1 VIWLPIK
8 PNKYETT
15 MFDIILTFSI
25 SRLDSYYLNIVKEL
39 SNKFSIGIYM
49 GKFSDKARIKNSNT
63 DRLFLSKCEEL
74 GASILKEGKYACK
87 LLLVN
92 QNTVGTEDRM
102 VYLMEHISYEKI
114 IVMQMPSQGKGSL
127 ENMKRFGMEKLWVY
141 EKKIL
146 KAVLKDEKQEDATNG
161 IEITDI
167 ELPYS
172 KYPALDFSGLE
183 IDYLI
188 AMPTKLYRRDKG
200 NEAKLLQN
208 IKKLL
213 KSIPKEKAVYVK
225 QHNAKDIA
233 TGSMIYSRQNKYAL
247 FVKYV
252 YFFLKPGIKKIL
264 KMEARWSDAINDI
277 RIINAR
283 IFIEKRSRLLSE
295 ITKYHNFNIELF
307 LPFVKEG
314 LITGISG
321 CIMHS
326 LLNRL
331 PVYNCDDQPFT
342 VESPNYNSY
351 KTFYIP
357 SCNGTL
363 EFDPANFEL
372 VRGHDKEYDMI
383 NLVKEELDQSYVAPG

>member
-1 VIWLPIK
+1 
-8 PNKYETT
+8 

-92 QNTVGTEDRM
+92 QNTVANGKQNRL
-102 VYLMEHISYEKI
+102 VYLIEHISYENV
-114 IVMQMPSQGKGSL
+114 IVTQLFSQGGKSL
-127 ENMKRFGMEKLWVY
+127 ENMKRFGMKKLWVY
-141 EKKIL
+141 ERKVL
-146 KAVLKDEKQEDATNG
+146 EGMLKDEKQEDATNG

-167 ELPYS
+167 EFPYW
-172 KYPALDFSGLE
+172 KYPAIDFSGLE

-200 NEAKLLQN
+200 NEAKLFQN
-208 IKKLL
+208 IKRLL
-213 KSIPKEKAVYVK
+213 KSIPKEKTVYVK
-225 QHNAKDIA
+225 QHNAKDIES
-233 TGSMIYSRQNKYAL
+233 GSMIYSRQSKYAL

-252 YFFLKPGIKKIL
+252 YFFLRTGIKKTL
-264 KMEARWSDAINDI
+264 SREAKWSDAINDI
-277 RIINAR
+277 RITNAR
-283 IFIEKRSRLLSE
+283 MFIEKRSRLLSE

-307 LPFVKEG
+307 LPFVRDG
-314 LITGISG
+314 IITGISS
-321 CIMHS
+321 CIFHS

-342 VESPNYNSY
+342 VESLNYNSY

-357 SCNGTL
+357 SCNGRL
-363 EFDPANFEL
+363 EFDPANFDL
-372 VRGHDKEYDMI
+372 VRGCQSKYDMI
-383 NLVKEELDQSYVAPG
+383 DFIKEELGQS

>member
-1 VIWLPIK
+1 
-8 PNKYETT
+8 

-39 SNKFSIGIYM
+39 SNKFSIGMYM

-102 VYLMEHISYEKI
+102 VYLMEHISYENV
-114 IVMQMPSQGKGSL
+114 IVTQLFSQGKGSL
-127 ENMKRFGMEKLWVY
+127 ENMKRFRMKKLWVY
-141 EKKIL
+141 ERKVL
-146 KAVLKDEKQEDATNG
+146 EGMLKDEKQEDAANG

-167 ELPYS
+167 EFPYR

-188 AMPTKLYRRDKG
+188 AMPTKVFRRDKA

-208 IKKLL
+208 MKRLL
-213 KSIPKEKAVYVK
+213 KSMPKEKTVYVK
-225 QHNAKDIA
+225 QHNAKDIES
-233 TGSMIYSRQNKYAL
+233 GSMIYSMQSKYAL

-252 YFFLKPGIKKIL
+252 YFFLKTGIKKIL
-264 KMEARWSDAINDI
+264 MRKAKWSDAINDI
-277 RIINAR
+277 RITNAR
-283 IFIEKRSRLLSE
+283 MFIEKRSRLLSE

-307 LPFVKEG
+307 LPFVRDG
-314 LITGISG
+314 IITGISS
-321 CIMHS
+321 CIFHS
-326 LLNRL
+326 FLNRL

-351 KTFYIP
+351 KSFYIP
-357 SCNGTL
+357 SCNGRL
-363 EFDPANFEL
+363 EFDPANFDL
-372 VRGHDKEYDMI
+372 VRGCQSKHDMI
-383 NLVKEELDQSYVAPG
+383 DFIKEELSRE